1 MYIVTDGIVLKRVK
15 VSDYD
20 KILTIFTR
28 KAGKISAAVKGS
40 QNPKSKLA
48 SGAHPFVYGE
58 FSISKSGRLSNIT
71 SIDVKNAFY
80 HLREDLD
87 KLTIASYFLELG
99 HIVTVENV
107 INNRLFDLLLVFL
120 DILEKSE
127 SLEKQHL
134 IKVAFELKLLEVIG
148 LKPELNRC
156 VNCGKETDD
165 PKFTIEEG
173 GVICKDCYELY
184 PGNYRI
190 GHVIPKLMKF
200 IMASPIEKIIDTEI
214 DAVLVKKIDFIL
226 NEFLLYHLE
235 RKGFR
240 TLKHFNEIKSH
251 S

>member
-28 KAGKISAAVKGS
+28 KAGKVSAAVKGS

-58 FSISKSGRLSNIT
+58 FSISKSGRLSSVT

-87 KLTIASYFLELG
+87 KLTIASYFLELA
-99 HIVTVENV
+99 HIVTVENI
-107 INNRLFDLLLVFL
+107 INNSLFDLLLVFL
-120 DILEKSE
+120 QVLEGSNDLKV
-127 SLEKQHL
+127 QHL
-134 IKVAFELKLLEVIG
+134 IKIAFELKLLDVIG
-148 LKPELNRC
+148 LRPELNSC

-165 PKFTIEEG
+165 PKFTVEEG
-173 GVICKDCYELY
+173 GVICKECYHLY
-184 PGNYRI
+184 PDNYRI

-200 IMASPIEKIIDTEI
+200 ILASDLERILETDIDP
-214 DAVLVKKIDFIL
+214 VLVKKIDFIL

-240 TLKHFNEIKSH
+240 TLKHFNEITSH